1 MYLPLTGYK
10 DLKDRIEQQMSIN
23 SVGPRFDPQLVQSLD
38 KAEKSRQETRK
49 IADNDAKQT
58 QEPEKAVSKTDER
71 AVNGFYAANSMN
83 TQDFLILKSQ
93 SADEPFRILDEV
105 IAKMKEEVEEIGEAM
120 EVLAELAKKTSK
132 SNLALQII
140 EKTMEAMDKASGER

>member
-23 SVGPRFDPQLVQSLD
+23 SIGPGLDPQLVQSLD

-58 QEPEKAVSKTDER
+58 QEPEKAVSKTDEG

-83 TQDFLILKSQ
+83 TQDFLILKAQ

-140 EKTMEAMDKASGER
+140 GAFGTVVR

>member
-38 KAEKSRQETRK
+38 KAEKSHQETKK